1 MDGGGGARS
10 VCDDCGD
17 GGDGGI
23 SGDCHT
29 VSHVWCSLHCA
40 MFGVPSI
47 VPCLV
52 FPPLCHVWCSL
63 HCAMFGVPSIV
74 PCLVFPPLC
83 HVWCSLHCA
92 MFGVPSITPCFVKF
106 KGICELVQFTLIPM
120 NKHYQSTHLWV
131 PEVLCS
137 VYNII
142 FLPPSPFTCHH
153 NPILYM

>member
-1 MDGGGGARS
+1 MFGVPS
-10 VCDDCGD
+10 
-17 GGDGGI
+17 
-23 SGDCHT
+23 T
-29 VSHVWCSLHCA
+29 VPCLVFPPLCHVWCSLHCA

-92 MFGVPSITPCFVKF
+92 MFGVPTTVSQPHTIRRGASQRFNFGNMASSHKCWVTGGGGDHPAKACTSATP
-106 KGICELVQFTLIPM
+106 GAT
-120 NKHYQSTHLWV
+120 
-131 PEVLCS
+131 
-137 VYNII
+137 
-142 FLPPSPFTCHH
+142 
-153 NPILYM
+153 